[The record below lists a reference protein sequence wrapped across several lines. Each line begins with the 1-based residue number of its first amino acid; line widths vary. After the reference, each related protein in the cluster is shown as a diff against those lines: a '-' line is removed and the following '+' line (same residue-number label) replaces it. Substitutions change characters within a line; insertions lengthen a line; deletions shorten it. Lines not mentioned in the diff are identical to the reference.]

1 MHFLFVGP
9 NVCRQ
14 LLSDSQSPT
23 TPLLLANTPYCKAYS
38 GLSPYS
44 AYPCLTHIKSDTHSV
59 SPGLIGYGN
68 ESIYNRIKNSGITA
82 IIVFIGE
89 RTDNNTYIYILGQTK
104 TNLIIRGHIRNEN
117 RGINIRSGKY
127 VKRTTNL

>member
-1 MHFLFVGP
+1 MQFLFVGP

-44 AYPCLTHIKSDTHSV
+44 LYPCLTHQYKRRLKRRLLRKSKNRAFPFPLNFHQTHTMQEMQKV
-59 SPGLIGYGN
+59 
-68 ESIYNRIKNSGITA
+68 
-82 IIVFIGE
+82 
-89 RTDNNTYIYILGQTK
+89 
-104 TNLIIRGHIRNEN
+104 
-117 RGINIRSGKY
+117 
-127 VKRTTNL
+127 

>member
-44 AYPCLTHIKSDTHSV
+44 AYPCLTHIIKDGNNLR
-59 SPGLIGYGN
+59 PLLLINHYTYLIWPVIGGIS
-68 ESIYNRIKNSGITA
+68 SITLFEFLLRSLFLSGPSYA
-82 IIVFIGE
+82 GV
-89 RTDNNTYIYILGQTK
+89 
-104 TNLIIRGHIRNEN
+104 GHP
-117 RGINIRSGKY
+117 
-127 VKRTTNL
+127 

>member
-1 MHFLFVGP
+1 MQFLFVGP

-44 AYPCLTHIKSDTHSV
+44 LYPCLTHQKLRAGARNLRHKI
-59 SPGLIGYGN
+59 N
-68 ESIYNRIKNSGITA
+68 NNR
-82 IIVFIGE
+82 
-89 RTDNNTYIYILGQTK
+89 LG
-104 TNLIIRGHIRNEN
+104 
-117 RGINIRSGKY
+117 
-127 VKRTTNL
+127 

>member
-44 AYPCLTHIKSDTHSV
+44 AYPCLTHIIKATNF
-59 SPGLIGYGN
+59 LIA
-68 ESIYNRIKNSGITA
+68 SLRCS
-82 IIVFIGE
+82 
-89 RTDNNTYIYILGQTK
+89 
-104 TNLIIRGHIRNEN
+104 EN
-117 RGINIRSGKY
+117 RDRTCDLRVMSPTSYRCSISRYEVQMYGLRAYPPNLFFVKMKKYGKWEII
-127 VKRTTNL
+127 TTLMAVLIPVFHL